1 MTKAVHG
8 QLPAG
13 VHINETD
20 LAVLD
25 QIGSRSGGSGS
36 AVELSLRE
44 LSALTARKVE
54 TVRRSCRQLERQ
66 GLIDVESRYLPNG
79 GQLENAYA
87 ITAKGCQ
94 VLVGAR
100 HAQ

>member
-8 QLPAG
+8 RLPQG

-25 QIGSRSGGSGS
+25 QIGARSGGAGS
-36 AVELSLRE
+36 AVAFSLRE
-44 LSALTARKVE
+44 LSDLTARKVE

-66 GLIDVESRYLPNG
+66 GLIDIESRYLSNG

-100 HAQ
+100 RD